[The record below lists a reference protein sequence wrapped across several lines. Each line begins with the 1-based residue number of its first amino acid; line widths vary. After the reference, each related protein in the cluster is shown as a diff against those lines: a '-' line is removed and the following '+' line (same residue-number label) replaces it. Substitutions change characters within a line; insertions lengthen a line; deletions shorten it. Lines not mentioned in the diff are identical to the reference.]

1 MRRFVGPALIVIG
14 LAHLLYFA
22 VLWSD
27 RYAGIARAGVVN
39 AVEGDDR
46 REAAF
51 WTLWFGVLVLTV
63 GYLVRWIERRLGTVP
78 TFPGW
83 MLLVIGLGGGVLMPV
98 SPFWL
103 VVPLGLALL
112 RSPRRSG
119 PERGSG
125 S

>member
-1 MRRFVGPALIVIG
+1 MRRYVGPALIVIG
-14 LAHLLYFA
+14 VVHLVYFA
-22 VLWSD
+22 VHWSD

-39 AVEGDDR
+39 TVDGDDA

-63 GYLVRWIERRLGTVP
+63 GQLLRWIEARLGTVP
-78 TFPGW
+78 AFPGW
-83 MLLVIGLGGGVLMPV
+83 MLLVIGVGGGVLMPL

-112 RSPRRSG
+112 RSPRRTESG
-119 PERGSG
+119 RPGG
-125 S
+125 A